1 VDVRSVIRQRLHEL
15 GLEQK
20 DLAAAAEVTESYIS
34 QLLSGRKLPPAPD
47 RTDIYPKMESALK
60 LSPRW
65 LSELAEVERRE
76 ELKKQ
81 LVSPLPPLLEELREL
96 VLRKCAPGRREEVRS
111 IFQRDA
117 FGELE
122 RLVTQR
128 LLDVAKRVVREELEN
143 EGWLRLV
150 ARLGGRKYEELRVI
164 GLDFLDTDVFNV
176 SVGDCAAFLDPLLES
191 WEIDLTRFVLEV
203 RLSQRLVPD
212 HIKRFEFV
220 EAERAQL
227 PEETAGLTEFLQDE
241 VLSGDASEEEL
252 TFLKRLRFQ
261 GKRPNALYYYRELQ
275 SLRDPIHFG
284 GSGGGLRRSARNLAG
299 GR

>member
-1 VDVRSVIRQRLHEL
+1 MDVRSVIRQRLHEL

-34 QLLSGRKLPPAPD
+34 QLLNGRKLPPAPD
-47 RTDIYPKMESALK
+47 RTDIYPKMERALR

-81 LVSPLPPLLEELREL
+81 LVSPSPPLVQELREL
-96 VLRKCAPGRREEVRS
+96 VLRKCVLGRREEVRS

-122 RLVTQR
+122 RLVTQK
-128 LLDVAKRVVREELEN
+128 LLDLSKKVVREELEN
-143 EGWLRLV
+143 EAWLRMV
-150 ARLGGRKYEELRVI
+150 ARLSGRHYEELRVI

-191 WEIDLTRFVLEV
+191 WEIDLTSFVLEV
-203 RLSQRLVPD
+203 RLSRRLVPD
-212 HIKRFEFV
+212 HIRRFEFV
-220 EAERAQL
+220 EAESVQR
-227 PEETAGLTEFLQDE
+227 PEEAPGLAEFLGNE
-241 VLSGDASEEEL
+241 ALSGDASEEEV

-261 GKRPNALYYYRELQ
+261 GKRPTALYYYRELQ
-275 SLRDPIHFG
+275 NLRDPIHFR
-284 GSGGGLRRSARNLAG
+284 GSDRGLGRSVRNLAA